1 MNRVEQV
8 KEVIKGLS
16 VSDRSDVLLY
26 VLRLKYYA
34 TLEEIG
40 QLSFKI
46 EATQEISV
54 ESLSYDELLEQLHL
68 LEGIRAGLLDVKS
81 GNVVS
86 HNEVKKRF
94 SQWRKR

>member
-1 MNRVEQV
+1 MKRVEEV

-26 VLRLKYYA
+26 ILRLEYYT

-40 QLSFKI
+40 QLSPGKRPVP
-46 EATQEISV
+46 ETDV

-68 LEGIRAGLLDVKS
+68 LEGIRAGLLDSKK
-81 GNVVS
+81 GNVIS
-86 HNEVKKRF
+86 HDDMKKQF
-94 SQWRKR
+94 AQWRMQ